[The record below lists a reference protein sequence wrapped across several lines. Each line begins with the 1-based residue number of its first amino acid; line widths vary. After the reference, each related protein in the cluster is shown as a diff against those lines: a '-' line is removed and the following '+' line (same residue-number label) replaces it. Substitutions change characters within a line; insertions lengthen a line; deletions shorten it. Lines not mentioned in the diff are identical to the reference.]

1 MHGMSPCTYPVP
13 LQVTALPWND
23 DELAA
28 ETGQLV
34 ERLASLNQRG
44 VLTINSQPA
53 VNGAPSDDQVH
64 GWGPHGGY
72 VYQKVGVAE
81 NCVYELMVCAPGRLL
96 TCTTLDHYGRTYWFY
111 GS

>member
-1 MHGMSPCTYPVP
+1 MHGVSPVHYPLP

-28 ETGQLV
+28 ETGKLV
-34 ERLASLNQRG
+34 ERLASLNHRG

-53 VNGAPSDDQVH
+53 VNGAPSDDSVH

-72 VYQKVGVAE
+72 VYQKVGTTGVCELA
-81 NCVYELMVCAPGRLL
+81 CVHVCMQTLHCLL
-96 TCTTLDHYGRTYWFY
+96 HVLLFIIIIREY
-111 GS
+111 

>member
-1 MHGMSPCTYPVP
+1 MDARYVPMHLPSVP

-72 VYQKVGVAE
+72 VYQKVGTAE
-81 NCVYELMVCAPGRLL
+81 IVCMSCWCLHLGDCSCVPQ
-96 TCTTLDHYGRTYWFY
+96 
-111 GS
+111 